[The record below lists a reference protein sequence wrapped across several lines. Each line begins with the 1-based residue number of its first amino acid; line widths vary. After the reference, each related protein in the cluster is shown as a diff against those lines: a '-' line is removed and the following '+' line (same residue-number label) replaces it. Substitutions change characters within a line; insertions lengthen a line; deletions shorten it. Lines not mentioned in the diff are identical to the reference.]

1 MKLSDLQKHL
11 KQKNLPAYLLT
22 RNNMFWG
29 EDVLPSENKIME
41 LSGFTGSA
49 ATMLITPQNAW
60 LLVDGRYSIQAQNET
75 DASQITVVD
84 STDGLNDVLN
94 LCKQNNIDKLA
105 YNPWCLPVSAVN
117 FIKRASLL
125 TLIAEPDLICG
136 ILSDEPVNVFIHDV
150 KYCGKTAEEKCH
162 EVANAFSDSADAMLI
177 CNPAQVSWL
186 LNLRSHTL
194 PDTPILRA
202 FALLH
207 RNGKAFAYADSC
219 NFNGIKQ
226 MADLFADL
234 QLLSGKKLAI
244 DLHTTPQYIFDKLHN
259 IKTVQLQSNPLLELK
274 LNKNPTELEGF
285 RNAHIRDGIAV
296 TKFLYWLEQNRHG
309 LHELDVVEKLKQF
322 RQKQNLFF
330 SDSFG
335 TIAASAANAAIVHY
349 QPNGTHNAQLN
360 NNSVL
365 LLDSGAQYFDGTTDV
380 TRTIAL
386 GTPPEEIKT
395 AFTEVLK
402 AHIALASAVFPANT
416 PASALDAVCR
426 LPLWKSGKD
435 YRHGTGHSVGHF
447 SDVHESPFGL
457 SPRCHMPIKENYIT
471 SIEPGVYFEG
481 KFGIR
486 IENLAYAAKAEYEG
500 FLQFKNLTLIPID
513 KRLINPYM
521 LSVGEQSWLNSYHR
535 QVLSCLAPYMNA
547 AEKEWLCKACS
558 PL

>member
-1 MKLSDLQKHL
+1 MKLSDLQQQL
-11 KQKNLPAYLLT
+11 KQNKIPAYLLT

-29 EDVLPSENKIME
+29 EDVLPSENKIMK

-49 ATMLITPQNAW
+49 AIMLITPENAW
-60 LLVDGRYSIQAQNET
+60 LLVDSRYSIQARKET
-75 DASQITVVD
+75 NASQITVVD

-117 FIKRASLL
+117 FIKRSSSLA
-125 TLIAEPDLICG
+125 LIAKPDLICG

-150 KYCGKTAEEKCH
+150 KYCGKSAEEKCH

-202 FALLH
+202 CALLC
-207 RNGKAFAYADSC
+207 RDGSAFAYADNCTFS
-219 NFNGIKQ
+219 GIKPV
-226 MADLFADL
+226 AELFTDL
-234 QLLSGKKLAI
+234 QQLAGKKVAV
-244 DLHTTPQYIFDKLHN
+244 DLHTTPQYVFDKLHN

-285 RNAHIRDGIAV
+285 RNAHIRDGAAV
-296 TKFLYWLEQNRHG
+296 TKFLYWLENNRQG
-309 LHELDVVEKLKQF
+309 LHELDVVAKLKQL
-322 RQKQNLFF
+322 RQAQDLFF

-335 TIAASAANAAIVHY
+335 TIAASGANAAIVHY
-349 QPNGTHNAQLN
+349 QPDSAHNALLKD
-360 NNSVL
+360 NSVL

-402 AHIALASAVFPANT
+402 AYIALASVIFPANT
-416 PASALDAVCR
+416 PASALDAICR
-426 LPLWKSGKD
+426 APLWLAGKD

-457 SPRCHMPIKENYIT
+457 SPRCHLPIKENYIT
-471 SIEPGVYFEG
+471 SIEPGFYLEG

-486 IENLAYAAKAEYEG
+486 IENLAYAVKAEHEG

-521 LSVGEQSWLNSYHR
+521 LSVGEQSWLNSYHQ
-535 QVLSCLAPYMNA
+535 QVFSCLAPYMNV